1 MQRSAGKKLP
11 TLEKFI
17 DGASLEDIDNALKVV
32 VTGNASRRVRKE
44 EGRELIAD
52 QVRQGEG
59 GTRRARDGW
68 ENWRRVASCVA
79 AGLSLE
85 EIEGSTLSQLQ
96 LLLAGAEERR
106 FYEITLPEIKR
117 FIGKVGD
124 EEVKSILSGTT
135 KPEGEARKLA
145 FQKLVREALPTHL
158 REIKPVGPDGIP
170 EPLAGVG

>member
-1 MQRSAGKKLP
+1 M
-11 TLEKFI
+11 T
-17 DGASLEDIDNALKVV
+17 
-32 VTGNASRRVRKE
+32 
-44 EGRELIAD
+44 
-52 QVRQGEG
+52 
-59 GTRRARDGW
+59 
-68 ENWRRVASCVA
+68 
-79 AGLSLE
+79 
-85 EIEGSTLSQLQ
+85 
-96 LLLAGAEERR
+96 LAGAEERR

-170 EPLAGVG
+170 NLWPESASDIWDALGKGLLPASDPKVSSLWQLLPRLRSTAESDE